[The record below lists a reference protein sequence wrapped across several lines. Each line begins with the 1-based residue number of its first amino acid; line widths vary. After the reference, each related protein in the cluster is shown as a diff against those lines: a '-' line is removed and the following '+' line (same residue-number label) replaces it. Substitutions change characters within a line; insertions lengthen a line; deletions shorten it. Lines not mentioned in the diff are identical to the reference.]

1 MSSKAT
7 SFIRRSAL
15 LLCFAL
21 QLRVP
26 AFASV
31 PSREIIFPIC
41 GEAISA
47 DQAHFHTS
55 LWITNPSRKP
65 VSLTLEFVRA
75 GTSSVR
81 PAGEPVTLRPL
92 ESRRWQDVNQ
102 EILRTPR
109 VLGALRIKSSGPI
122 LSTIRIE
129 RQHSDALG
137 TDRRGSSFDGI
148 PAEMAFGKGRQTVL
162 QGVVRDPAGTDRYNL
177 FLAEIHGHPL
187 AIEVEFREGGRQLVG
202 SERYVLHPFEQRT
215 ISVDTLL
222 PAFMLHD
229 GTATIRATSG
239 PGRLVAAGARL
250 NGRTGDSTTFEMSY
264 DAGTPSLIK
273 PSEWIPLG
281 FAAVVSLAIG
291 LAAAA
296 DHRKRAPREH

>member
-1 MSSKAT
+1 MSSTAT
-7 SFIRRSAL
+7 SYVRRSAL
-15 LLCFAL
+15 LLCLVL
-21 QLRVP
+21 QLPVS
-26 AFASV
+26 AFAAV
-31 PSREIIFPIC
+31 PSREIFFPIS

-47 DQAHFHTS
+47 DQSHFRTS

-65 VSLTLEFVRA
+65 VSLTFEFVQA
-75 GTSSVR
+75 GTFSVR
-81 PAGEPVTLRPL
+81 PAGQPVTLSPL

-129 RQHSDALG
+129 RQHSNSLG

-148 PAEMAFGKGRQTVL
+148 PAEMAIGKGQQTVL
-162 QGVVRDPAGTDRYNL
+162 QGVVREPAGTDRYNL
-177 FLAEIHGHPL
+177 FLAEIRGHPI
-187 AIEVEFREGGRQLVG
+187 AIDVEFREGGRQMVG

-215 ISVDTLL
+215 ISVDALL
-222 PAFMLHD
+222 PAVTLHD
-229 GTATIRATSG
+229 GTATIRATAG
-239 PGRLVAAGARL
+239 PGRVVAAGARL

-264 DAGTPSLIK
+264 DAAGPPIIR

-296 DHRKRAPREH
+296 DHRKEAPRKR